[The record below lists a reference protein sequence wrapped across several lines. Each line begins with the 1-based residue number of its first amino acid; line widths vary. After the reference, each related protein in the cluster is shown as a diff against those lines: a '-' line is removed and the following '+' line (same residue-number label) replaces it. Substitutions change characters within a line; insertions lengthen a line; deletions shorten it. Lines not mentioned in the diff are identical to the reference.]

1 MWARWPSHSRNPRF
15 LEVQCLT
22 IAGNQSDGGQGGGLD
37 GSANGARPRRG
48 GHQIVGCL
56 LHLLTAAYGTKQLWR
71 MTPNSSALECK
82 PAVVFG
88 RARNHITGYMAPHN
102 SRVYAMLGPPVVL
115 VPLCVNI
122 TGATET
128 IVNP

>member
-1 MWARWPSHSRNPRF
+1 VACNRYCRRWARWPSHSRNPRF

-56 LHLLTAAYGTKQLWR
+56 LHLLTAAYGTK
-71 MTPNSSALECK
+71 
-82 PAVVFG
+82 
-88 RARNHITGYMAPHN
+88 RARAYATDARSDLPHLATALLGHHDP
-102 SRVYAMLGPPVVL
+102 RVTYEHYNRATSLNAAMTYAAL
-115 VPLCVNI
+115 I
-122 TGATET
+122 QQHYSS
-128 IVNP
+128 